1 MAIAQFNRVH
11 VLIGSNGTS
20 AIIGFYLNKNKI
32 KQMYMCEKIPLKSWF
47 PKDAKYWRTECKAKV
62 TASRLSA

>member
-11 VLIGSNGTS
+11 VLIGTNGTS
-20 AIIGFYLNKNKI
+20 AIIGFYLDSMKV
-32 KQMYMCEKIPLKSWF
+32 KQMYMFEEIPLKSWF
-47 PKDAKYWRTECKAKV
+47 PKDAKYWRTKCNAKV